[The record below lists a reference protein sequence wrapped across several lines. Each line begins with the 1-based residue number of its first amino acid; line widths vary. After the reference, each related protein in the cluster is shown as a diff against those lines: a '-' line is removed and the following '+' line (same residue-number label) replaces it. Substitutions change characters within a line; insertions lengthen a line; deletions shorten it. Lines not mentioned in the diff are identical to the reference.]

1 MTYEVTL
8 HPNGESALVSRTD
21 QPRCT
26 MAFSAEPDGWLC
38 AGLAWFGQPVPRA
51 RVELIIAEA
60 AEALRSA
67 TDGERSPG
75 ASIDH
80 AA

>member
-1 MTYEVTL
+1 MSYEVTL

-26 MAFSAEPDGWLC
+26 MAFAAEAEGWLC
-38 AGLAWFGQPVPRA
+38 AGLAWFGRPVPRA

-60 AEALRSA
+60 AEALRGA
-67 TDGERSPG
+67 LDGEG
-75 ASIDH
+75 LADASIDH

>member
-8 HPNGESALVSRTD
+8 HPNGDSALVSRID

-26 MAFSAEPDGWLC
+26 MAFSSEREGWLC

-60 AEALRSA
+60 ADALRRA
-67 TDGERSPG
+67 IGGERGP
-75 ASIDH
+75 
-80 AA
+80 AAAT